1 MRVIPVIHH
10 KNLDTSLYNANL
22 AFSCECDAVFVISM
36 HGNDNAAF
44 ETAKEIKNLYPNKL
58 IGVNALTL
66 KPIDA
71 LSKSHLLGLDMTWTD
86 DTGIYRDTSNQP
98 SLVKEYIE
106 FINKHSKHE
115 FYGSFSFKY
124 QVADNNPELTATIIT
139 DYNMIPTTSGEATG
153 IAADV
158 NKIINISNSLREK
171 SSQYRLALA
180 SGLTPKNIKTYSPY
194 ITDAIVST
202 GVSKDFYT
210 FDEKLLHEFILN
222 SKNLG
227 VRKI

>member
-10 KNLDTSLYNANL
+10 KNLETSLVNAEL
-22 AFSCECDAVFVISM
+22 AFSCDCDALFVISM

-44 ETAKEIKNLYPNKL
+44 ETAKEIKNIYPNKL

-71 LSKSHLLGLDMTWTD
+71 LAKSHLLGLDMTWTD
-86 DTGIYRDTSNQP
+86 DTGIYKEGSNQP
-98 SLVKEYIE
+98 SLVKEYVE
-106 FINKHSKHE
+106 FVNKHSKHE

-124 QVADNNPELTATIIT
+124 QVADNNPELTSSILT

-153 IAADV
+153 VAADV
-158 NKIINISNSLREK
+158 NKIINISNFLKEK
-171 SSQYRLALA
+171 FGQYRLALA
-180 SGLTPKNIKTYSPY
+180 SGLTPKNIKTYAQY

-202 GVSKDFYT
+202 GISKDFYT
-210 FDEKLLHEFILN
+210 FDENLLKEFIFN
-222 SKNLG
+222 IKQNNNL
-227 VRKI
+227 